1 MLPDA
6 ECVRIM
12 CEILSGLEL
21 GIFVIKLN
29 HRQLLDGIFEVCGCP
44 PEKFRATC
52 SAVDKLDKVHL
63 SLSLCVCECLST
75 HSSLLHPIYV
85 QMSWEDVRKEMVEE
99 KGLPAEVAD
108 RIGGYVK
115 QHGARDLLKRLQ
127 EDAALMGVTAAKE
140 GLDAMALL
148 FDYCEHFGVLDK
160 VRGDVTECLCAEC
173 IVLLLVCVYPV
184 CPVCWW
190 CTSAVWCKEC
200 VVSVAHRCRLTSAWR
215 EDWTITR
222 DSYMKLY

>member
-1 MLPDA
+1 MHVLILLP
-6 ECVRIM
+6 
-12 CEILSGLEL
+12 
-21 GIFVIKLN
+21 
-29 HRQLLDGIFEVCGCP
+29 P
-44 PEKFRATC
+44 T
-52 SAVDKLDKVHL
+52 
-63 SLSLCVCECLST
+63 
-75 HSSLLHPIYV
+75 YV

-99 KGLPAEVAD
+99 KGLPEKVAD

-160 VRGDVTECLCAEC
+160 VQGNVTECLVANAPFI
-173 IVLLLVCVYPV
+173 IVDLMLCPV

-190 CTSAVWCKEC
+190 CTGAVWCKEHVMS
-200 VVSVAHRCRLTSAWR
+200 VVHRCRLTSAWR